1 MRFKLCVRRTV
12 ISKGKGKAKQSRFNN
27 NIFLNMC
34 FSYFFHIILNDNT
47 TLSGVG
53 MSFNICIENVLFTK
67 NKFSQLEKSL
77 YRLD

>member
-1 MRFKLCVRRTV
+1 MYVELLFLKVL
-12 ISKGKGKAKQSRFNN
+12 AKQSRFNN

-53 MSFNICIENVLFTK
+53 MSFNFCIENVLFTK
-67 NKFSQLEKSL
+67 NKFSQLEKV
-77 YRLD
+77 YTD